1 MGFGYRVQQGPRS
14 LLISDP
20 LIQLSNDKRGQIYNC
35 DLGTE
40 RCSELNVR
48 APREAIN
55 MSLGLSMT
63 TDETFSTT
71 LVCGPTIPK
80 SCEYITTY
88 GGMCFKINENKV
100 NGPVPKALRDC
111 SIRQTD
117 VAFLL
122 DGSGSV
128 LDRDF
133 IIMKN
138 FVKTL
143 IRDLISRDTQFA
155 IAQYSTSCEIHIGF
169 NNFQRNSWEVQ
180 LNRIVQQKGWT
191 NTAAAINKV
200 VNDVFNPATGARPKA
215 NRVLLVITDGQ
226 SNDKQELSGAAAKA
240 ERKNIRRYAI
250 GVGGAFK
257 SSEAKMELQTIASAP
272 PSDFVFK
279 VNNFGA
285 LEQIRKTLQEN
296 IIAIEGT
303 QTSGD
308 ATNMELAQDGFSS
321 AFISTSQGGNIVLG
335 TVGALG
341 WKGGYQEYR
350 STGEAKLFQN
360 GSNMEPDSYLGY
372 SMAVAKTRGRNFLI
386 LGAPRYN
393 HKGRV
398 LISSLDGRQQQ
409 ELDPQEPQIGS
420 YYGAEVCV
428 VDLNSDSDTDL
439 ILISSPMYKE
449 NDQEG
454 KVFAYTYSGQ
464 FSTKFKV
471 VLMGISGERGR
482 FGSSLASLADLN
494 GDGQSDVAVG
504 APLENNGLGS
514 VYIFN
519 GQRGGINPTYSQRIL
534 GSSVKPG
541 LQFFGLSLSQSSRDQ
556 SNDGLPDI
564 AVGAKGTVLLLR
576 SRPVVSLTTKMS
588 YSPSLVSTKDTD
600 CTKEQRITLQVCF
613 TIRGNNVRSKD
624 LSGRM
629 NYTLQL
635 DAKRQN
641 FRAYFSLKNRVKN
654 DMMVVGESDHCQT
667 HNFFVEPC
675 PEDVVNPLSSEL
687 TFSFEGQQ
695 SGAMQGLRPVL
706 LPDTKTSVSEDLN
719 FEINCGP
726 DKTCIDNLKMDFNFS
741 GSSNIEVGIAQELNL
756 TVSVEN
762 LGENSYNS
770 HVILTYPPG
779 FSYRKFT
786 THQSRVECSSVDS
799 EDVMKPGKTTC
810 YISKPIFRANAK
822 AVFEITYGIDMNGEF
837 NQNVVFKADAA
848 SNNEKHTGNDWSKTK
863 EIGVKYGINIVVRR
877 SEDST
882 GYINFTSGKSNLE
895 KPVLQGFEVE
905 NYLRDVNF
913 SVIIRVP
920 EKLGEKNIWTDMS
933 KMEIKGCS
941 QTSTEKP
948 TNNDFVETLRK
959 IPAVNCSVALCRVFK
974 CNLHLV
980 RNSNAVY
987 NISGNISSGWIEQ
1000 IGLRTVTFDL
1010 VSTATLEYDLNKYIF
1025 FSSSSLN
1032 KPPVS
1037 KIETQVEVY
1046 EEATFTKEIIG
1057 GAVGGLLLLL
1067 LVAAGLY
1074 KAGFFKSQYKEMM
1087 EAEDGADTGGE
1098 ASAPTAVM
1106 MKTHGLTK
1114 IRALMVLPLWI
1125 MMKTHG
1131 LTKTR
1136 PLMTRPVTVV
1146 VAVTM
1151 MIQLRMLQ
1159 LMQQDS
1165 RKDLNGGTIIFTS

>member
-1 MGFGYRVQQGPRS
+1 
-14 LLISDP
+14 
-20 LIQLSNDKRGQIYNC
+20 
-35 DLGTE
+35 
-40 RCSELNVR
+40 
-48 APREAIN
+48 

-63 TDETFSTT
+63 IDETFSTT

-100 NGPVPKALRDC
+100 NGPVPKALREC
-111 SIRQTD
+111 TIRQTD
-117 VAFLL
+117 IAFLL

-128 LDRDF
+128 LGRDF

-143 IRDLISRDTQFA
+143 IRDLIGRDTQFA
-155 IAQYSTSCEIHIGF
+155 VAQYSWSCEIHIHF
-169 NNFQRNSWEVQ
+169 RDFQRNRWESQVDSI
-180 LNRIVQQKGWT
+180 NQQRGGT
-191 NTAAAINKV
+191 YTAAAINEV

-226 SNDKQELSGAAAKA
+226 SNDKQQLSGAAANA

-250 GVGGAFK
+250 GVGGAFR
-257 SSEAKMELQTIASAP
+257 SVEAKMELETIASAP

-321 AFISTSQGGNIVLG
+321 AFISTSQGENIVLG

-341 WKGGYQEYR
+341 WKGGYQEYT
-350 STGEAKLFQN
+350 STGEAKLFQK

-409 ELDPQEPQIGS
+409 ELNPQEPQIGS

-471 VLMGISGERGR
+471 ILMGISGERGR

-629 NYTLQL
+629 NYTLKL

-641 FRAYFSLKNRVKN
+641 FRAYFSPKNRVKN
-654 DMMVVGESDHCQT
+654 DMMVVGESDRCQT

-675 PEDVVNPLSSEL
+675 PEDVVNPMSNEL

-695 SGAMQGLRPVL
+695 SAAMQGLRPVL

-726 DKTCIDNLKMDFNFS
+726 DKTCIDDLKMDFNFS

-810 YISKPIFRANAK
+810 YISKPIFRTNAK

-905 NYLRDVNF
+905 NYLREVNF

-948 TNNDFVETLRK
+948 TNNDFVEMLRK

-987 NISGNISSGWIEQ
+987 NISGNISSEWIEQ

-1098 ASAPTAVM
+1098 ASAPTE
-1106 MKTHGLTK
+1106 
-1114 IRALMVLPLWI
+1114 
-1125 MMKTHG
+1125 
-1131 LTKTR
+1131 
-1136 PLMTRPVTVV
+1136 
-1146 VAVTM
+1146 
-1151 MIQLRMLQ
+1151 
-1159 LMQQDS
+1159 
-1165 RKDLNGGTIIFTS
+1165 